1 MNKLWSPLVERL
13 SPYVPGEQPQD
24 QQYIKLNTNENPYPP
39 SPRVKEALQS
49 MDTDKLRLYSDPEAK
64 KLRTALAEQ
73 YEVDV
78 QNVFVGNGSDEV
90 LAFSFMA
97 FFSGKSLVQ
106 YPKVSYSFY
115 PVYCNLFEINA
126 ETVPLSADFS
136 VELTDYSSD
145 AGGIIFPNPNAPTG
159 KATELADIEALLKRN
174 PETVVIV
181 DEAYIDFG
189 GDSAL
194 PLTKTYPNLLV
205 IHTFSKSRSLA
216 GMRIGY
222 AIGDAQLIEALVR
235 VKDSFNSYPLDQL
248 AQITGTAAVKDDA
261 YLKLICGKII
271 ASRELTIEGLL
282 ALGFHVLPSQ
292 ANFVFVEHKQFA
304 AEKLYLA
311 LKQRGILV
319 RHFNKPGIDNF
330 LRISI
335 GTDEE
340 MNQLLAMMSEAIEL
354 AQASS

>member
-39 SPRVKEALQS
+39 SPRVKQALQS
-49 MDTDKLRLYSDPEAK
+49 MDTDKLRLYSDPESLA
-64 KLRTALAEQ
+64 LRTALAHQ
-73 YEVDV
+73 YDVDV

-97 FFSGKSLVQ
+97 FFSGKKLVQ

-115 PVYCNLFEINA
+115 PVYCNLFEINV
-126 ETVPLSADFS
+126 ETIPLSPDYS
-136 VELTDYSSD
+136 VELADYSSE

-159 KATELADIEALLKRN
+159 KAIELADIEALLQRN

-222 AIGDAQLIEALVR
+222 AVGDVQLIEALVR

-248 AQITGTAAVKDDA
+248 AQITGTAAVEDDA
-261 YLKLICGKII
+261 YLKKICGKII
-271 ASRELTIEGLL
+271 ASREMTIKGLT
-282 ALGFHVLPSQ
+282 ALGFRVLPSQ
-292 ANFVFVEHKQFA
+292 ANFVFVEHKDVA
-304 AEKLYLA
+304 AEKLYLG

-319 RHFNKPGIDNF
+319 RHFSKPGIDNF

-340 MNQLLAMMSEAIEL
+340 MNKLLAMMSEAL
-354 AQASS
+354 DASTRS